1 MPILSDTDLQN
12 LANTV
17 TDIALKDTCLITHTA
32 KVDDP
37 YGTETAGT
45 VTTRTVKCLVTPLPR
60 PIVLQAFNERIG
72 AFAKWHVSFPLNQGP
87 SEGDLLTING
97 QKMIV
102 QILVSPQTF
111 SINDEVLAATV
122 T

>member
-1 MPILSDTDLQN
+1 MPILDDTDLQV
-12 LANTV
+12 LADLV
-17 TDIALKDTCLITHTA
+17 TDLAHKDDCLITHTA

-45 VTTRTVKCLVTPLPR
+45 VTTRTVKCLVVPLPR
-60 PIVLQAFNERIG
+60 PVVLQAFNERIG
-72 AFAKWHVSFPLNQGP
+72 AFAKWHVSFPLNTNPQ
-87 SEGDLLTING
+87 EGDLLTING

-102 QILVSPQTF
+102 QIVLTPQTF